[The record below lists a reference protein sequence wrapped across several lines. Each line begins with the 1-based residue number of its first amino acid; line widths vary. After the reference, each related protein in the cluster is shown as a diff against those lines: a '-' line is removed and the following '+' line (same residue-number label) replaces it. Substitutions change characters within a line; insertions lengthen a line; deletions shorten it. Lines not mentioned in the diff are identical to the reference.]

1 MEWLNNWWAQISA
14 VERIFWF
21 IAMPSS
27 VILILQLILEFIGS
41 GSHDADVNFDADANL
56 DVDVN
61 MDADV
66 DAHHGIGH
74 DSGAGLRIFTIKG
87 FVIFFTLFGWTGV
100 TFTRTGIPVFITV
113 FIALIIG
120 FASMIFVAWVFK
132 TLYGLSESGSMQVGF
147 AIGHRGTVYLTIPAE
162 GQGKGQIQLKLQ
174 GATQTLD
181 AVTYENQPIK
191 TGTNVKVTEVL
202 EDNTL
207 VVVNDLTIE

>member
-1 MEWLNNWWAQISA
+1 MVDFLGLDQIWIG
-14 VERIFWF
+14 RN
-21 IAMPSS
+21 PS
-27 VILILQLILEFIGS
+27 
-41 GSHDADVNFDADANL
+41 VNL
-56 DVDVN
+56 CW
-61 MDADV
+61 
-66 DAHHGIGH
+66 
-74 DSGAGLRIFTIKG
+74 
-87 FVIFFTLFGWTGV
+87 FTLL
-100 TFTRTGIPVFITV
+100 
-113 FIALIIG
+113 AG
-120 FASMIFVAWVFK
+120 FPGFVAWVFK
-132 TLYGLSESGSMQVGF
+132 TLYGLSESGSVQIGF